1 MKTMKA
7 IADAAR
13 MIASTVLAALLAVV
27 VLMCVIYA
35 YYRMQGM
42 YAIIG
47 MAAVGGVSY
56 AFHRVFSG
64 NRPSA

>member
-1 MKTMKA
+1 MKTIKA

-27 VLMCVIYA
+27 ALM
-35 YYRMQGM
+35 
-42 YAIIG
+42 
-47 MAAVGGVSY
+47 GVSY
-56 AFHRVFSG
+56 AYHCMPSVWSLIGLAAIGGVGYAFHRLSG